1 MKYEVHEFMVSN
13 KAQMENLEEWSNQ
26 LEERVLRYDVLVDK
40 LKNEVRA
47 TMKKEEDLKKQKEEV
62 KHEKKFRRRM
72 EEELEIEKEKLEIQ
86 KKSHEMRGEIVR
98 EESYENVNV
107 REERYKNVKLPK
119 FIITEFESIYIE
131 WFCFWSQRSFWSQT

>member
-13 KAQMENLEEWSNQ
+13 KAQMKNLEEWSNQ

-62 KHEKKFRRRM
+62 KHENKFRRRM

-119 FIITEFESIYIE
+119 FIITEFESIYID
-131 WFCFWSQRSFWSQT
+131 WFCFWSQT